1 MDEYLS
7 GKVAIVTGGMA
18 GIGKVCAATLLRAG
32 ANVVIADL
40 DTTLAETVI
49 SDISTG
55 TQAQVQVVEVDISK
69 PNQCNDLIQR
79 ASQHF
84 GRLDI
89 LINCAALFIQQPAL
103 EMEVTRWQQTFDVNV
118 HGAYYCA
125 QSFAHQVIEQK
136 TEGIIVN
143 ISSISA
149 TQMMPGRS
157 AYSAS
162 KAALNA
168 MTRALA
174 LEWAEYNIR
183 VNGVAPSHVNTPRIR
198 QVAEQG
204 HLNLSAIASRIP
216 MGRIAEPEEI
226 ADAVLF
232 LCSEQS
238 RFITGQTITVDG
250 GYSVNGSW

>member
-1 MDEYLS
+1 MDEHLS
-7 GKVAIVTGGMA
+7 GKVAIVTGGMN
-18 GIGKVCAATLLRAG
+18 GIGKVCAASLLHAG

-49 SDISTG
+49 SEISTS
-55 TQAQVQVVEVDISK
+55 TQAQVRAIEVDISN
-69 PNQCNDLIQR
+69 PDQCYRLIQQ

-84 GRLDI
+84 GHVDI
-89 LINCAALFIQQPAL
+89 LVNNAALFIQQLAL
-103 EMEVTRWQQTFDVNV
+103 EMETIRWQQVFDVNV
-118 HGAYYCA
+118 HGVYYCA
-125 QSFAHQVIEQK
+125 QAFAHQVIKQQ
-136 TEGIIVN
+136 TEGVIIN

-168 MTRALA
+168 MTQAFA
-174 LEWAEYNIR
+174 FEWAEHNIR
-183 VNGVAPSHVNTPRIR
+183 VNAIAPSHVNTPRIR
-198 QVAEQG
+198 EVAEQG
-204 HLNLSAIASRIP
+204 HLDLSAIANRIP

-232 LCSEQS
+232 LCGQQS
-238 RFITGQTITVDG
+238 SFITGQIIAVDG